1 MANITETDF
10 TEKLLKLK
18 SLVFQ
23 FDLSFD
29 KEKTQLLNELITFGS
44 FKQQSFQQFH
54 QLLISIGWVQL
65 LKLI

>member
-23 FDLSFD
+23 FDNSF
-29 KEKTQLLNELITFGS
+29 ENEII
-44 FKQQSFQQFH
+44 K
-54 QLLISIGWVQL
+54 
-65 LKLI
+65 